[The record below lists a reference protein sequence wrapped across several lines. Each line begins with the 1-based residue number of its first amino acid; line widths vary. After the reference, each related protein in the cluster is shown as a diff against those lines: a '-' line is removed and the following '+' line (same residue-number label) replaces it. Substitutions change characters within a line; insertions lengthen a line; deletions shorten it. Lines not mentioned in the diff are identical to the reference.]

1 MSDDWK
7 RDEKEP
13 GSSWSRQ
20 EEDTWREAST
30 WDEEKNQSGSSVS
43 TWEEQPSNDTTY
55 SWVNPKLR
63 EKNEQKEYN
72 DNEAKYTSYQF
83 SQPQEESQ
91 IKPVKKSR
99 GLLKKFGLCAA
110 LAIVFGVIS
119 GLIILGIT
127 SLGRGK
133 EDTQPARIQ
142 ETVPATEPVQSQS
155 SSQENAAS
163 GSTVA
168 DVAANSMPCVV
179 AISNVGIQE
188 IQNFF
193 GGTQEYQSESSG
205 SGIIV
210 GQNET
215 ELLVATNNHVVAG
228 ADTITVS
235 FIDES
240 SAEAQIK
247 GTDANNDL
255 AVVAV
260 SLSDLSGD
268 TLSAIKVAT
277 LGNSDNLV
285 VGEQV
290 VAIGNALGYGQSVTS
305 GYVSALNRE
314 VTVDNVTA
322 ELIQTDAAINP
333 GNSGGALL
341 NMQGE
346 LIGINA
352 VKFASNEVEG
362 MGYAIPVSTAEPILD
377 DLMSRETRQK
387 VDEKDAAYLGIT
399 CTNVTAQTQQMYD
412 LPAGV
417 FVDSVNEG
425 GAAQNAGIIKGDII
439 TKFDGTTITS
449 YDELVNTLQYYAA
462 GEEVDI
468 VVMRAESGEYK
479 EIELKLTLDAR
490 PADMD

>member
-1 MSDDWK
+1 MSDDWRK
-7 RDEKEP
+7 DGKES
-13 GSSWSRQ
+13 GSSWSQQ
-20 EEDTWREAST
+20 EEDTWREASAWEEQRNQSESSEST
-30 WDEEKNQSGSSVS
+30 WDEQSG
-43 TWEEQPSNDTTY
+43 TDTIY
-55 SWVNPKLR
+55 SWVNPKLK
-63 EKNEQKEYN
+63 EKKEEKEWDDGEKRY
-72 DNEAKYTSYQF
+72 ASYEF
-83 SQPQEESQ
+83 SQPQEETASAP
-91 IKPVKKSR
+91 KKKSR

-110 LAIVFGVIS
+110 LAVVFGVIS
-119 GLIILGIT
+119 GVIILGIT
-127 SLGRGK
+127 SLGGG
-133 EDTQPARIQ
+133 EEPAQQAQIQ
-142 ETVPATEPVQSQS
+142 ETVPAAEPVQSSNEESVS
-155 SSQENAAS
+155 SGN
-163 GSTVA
+163 TVA
-168 DVAANSMPCVV
+168 DVAANSMPSVV

-215 ELLVATNNHVVAG
+215 ELLVATNNHVVTG

-235 FIDES
+235 FIDET

-260 SLSDLSGD
+260 SLSDLSSD

-277 LGNSDNLV
+277 LGNSDDLV

-341 NMQGE
+341 NMNGE

-352 VKFASNEVEG
+352 VKFASSEVEG

-387 VDEKDAAYLGIT
+387 VDESQAAYLGIT
-399 CTNVTAQTQQMYD
+399 CTNVTTETQQMYN

-417 FVDSVNEG
+417 FVDTVNEG
-425 GAAQNAGIIKGDII
+425 SAAEKAGMIKGDII
-439 TKFDGTTITS
+439 TEFDGTTIAS
-449 YDELVNTLQYYAA
+449 YDELVNTLEYYAA
-462 GEEVDI
+462 GEEVDLI
-468 VVMRAESGEYK
+468 VMRAESGEYK
-479 EIELKLTLDAR
+479 EVELHLTLDAR
-490 PADMD
+490 PADMN

>member
-1 MSDDWK
+1 MNDDWK
-7 RDEKEP
+7 KTQGDPEN
-13 GSSWSRQ
+13 SWSRQ
-20 EEDTWREAST
+20 EEDTCREASA
-30 WDEEKNQSGSSVS
+30 WDENSDQKDVSG
-43 TWEEQPSNDTTY
+43 TAWEEPTGGDTTY

-63 EKNEQKEYN
+63 KNTEEQKQGEN
-72 DNEAKYTSYQF
+72 FKKKYDSYQF
-83 SQPQEESQ
+83 SQPQPEPPVR
-91 IKPVKKSR
+91 KPKKSY

-110 LAIVFGVIS
+110 LAVVFGLIS

-127 SLGRGK
+127 SLGR
-133 EDTQPARIQ
+133 EEETVQVRQ
-142 ETVPATEPVQSQS
+142 TVPATEPVQSQNEETAAPAVS
-155 SSQENAAS
+155 S
-163 GSTVA
+163 VA
-168 DVAANSMPCVV
+168 DVAANSMPSVV
-179 AISNVGIQE
+179 AISNVGVQE
-188 IQNFF
+188 IQSFF
-193 GGTQEYQSESSG
+193 GGTREYQSESSG

-210 GQNET
+210 GQNDS
-215 ELLVATNNHVVAG
+215 ELLIATNNHVVSG

-235 FIDES
+235 FIDEAS
-240 SAEAQIK
+240 VEAQIK

-260 SLSDLSGD
+260 DLSQLSED
-268 TLSAIKVAT
+268 TLSAIKVAS
-277 LGNSDNLV
+277 LGNSDDLV

-322 ELIQTDAAINP
+322 SLIQTDAAINP

-352 VKFASNEVEG
+352 VKFASSEVEG

-377 DLMSRETRQK
+377 ELMSRETRRK

-399 CTNVTAQTQQMYD
+399 CTNVTAETQQMYN

-417 FVDSVNEG
+417 FVDSVTEG
-425 GAAQNAGIIKGDII
+425 SAAEKAGMISGDII
-439 TKFDGTTITS
+439 TKFDGTTVTT
-449 YDELVNTLQYYAA
+449 YDELVNTMAYYAA
-462 GEEVDI
+462 GEEVEMI
-468 VVMRAESGEYK
+468 VMRAESGEYQ
-479 EIELKLTLDAR
+479 EVSLTLTLDSR
-490 PADMD
+490 PADAD

>member
-7 RDEKEP
+7 RDDREP
-13 GSSWSRQ
+13 DSSWSQQ
-20 EEDTWREAST
+20 EEDTWREASS
-30 WDEEKNQSGSSVS
+30 WDGEKQRQEDSHSSREEESS
-43 TWEEQPSNDTTY
+43 ENTTY
-55 SWVNPKLR
+55 SWVNPKLK
-63 EKNEQKEYN
+63 EKKKE
-72 DNEAKYTSYQF
+72 EKKYTSYQF
-83 SQPQEESQ
+83 SQPQQDAE
-91 IKPVKKSR
+91 IKLRKKPHD
-99 GLLKKFGLCAA
+99 LLKKFGICVA
-110 LAIVFGVIS
+110 LAVVFGTVS

-127 SLGRGK
+127 SLGGK
-133 EDTQPARIQ
+133 DTDTQIQ
-142 ETVPATEPVQSQS
+142 QTVPATETVQSP
-155 SSQENAAS
+155 SSQAASSS

-168 DVAANSMPCVV
+168 DVAANAMPSVV
-179 AISNVGIQE
+179 SISNIGVQE

-215 ELLVATNNHVVAG
+215 ELLVATNNHVVSG

-235 FIDES
+235 FIDETS
-240 SAEAQIK
+240 VEAQIK
-247 GTDANNDL
+247 GTDVNNDL

-260 SLSDLSGD
+260 NLSDLSSE
-268 TLSAIKVAT
+268 TLSKIKVAT

-322 ELIQTDAAINP
+322 KLIQTDAAINP

-352 VKFASNEVEG
+352 VKFASSEVEG

-377 DLMSRETRQK
+377 DLMSRETRRK

-399 CTNVTAQTQQMYD
+399 CTNVTAETQQMYS

-417 FVDSVNEG
+417 FVDSVTEG
-425 GAAQNAGIIKGDII
+425 SAAEKAGMIKGDII
-439 TKFDGTTITS
+439 TKFDGTAVTT
-449 YDELVNTLQYYAA
+449 YDELVDTMAYYAA
-462 GEEVDI
+462 GEEVEI
-468 VVMRAESGEYK
+468 VVMRAQSGEYQ
-479 EIELKLTLDAR
+479 EVTLNLTLDAR
-490 PADMD
+490 PADQD